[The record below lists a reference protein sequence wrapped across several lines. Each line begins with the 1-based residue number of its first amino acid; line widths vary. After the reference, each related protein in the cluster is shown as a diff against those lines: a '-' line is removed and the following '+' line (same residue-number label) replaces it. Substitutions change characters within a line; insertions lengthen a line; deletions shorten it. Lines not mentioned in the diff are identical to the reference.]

1 MKTAIKLSS
10 GERVSISEFE
20 TRDLGHGKQVRVFY
34 SDGSDGYEHI
44 EDLEITD
51 KSIPEMTWEEILAL
65 PTENI
70 SNKKIAEFRRK
81 TS

>member
-1 MKTAIKLSS
+1 MSHK
-10 GERVSISEFE
+10 SENF
-20 TRDLGHGKQVRVFY
+20 TTSPNSK
-34 SDGSDGYEHI
+34 I
-44 EDLEITD
+44 P

-81 TS
+81 EALKRKK

>member
-1 MKTAIKLSS
+1 MVKRNELKLN
-10 GERVSISEFE
+10 
-20 TRDLGHGKQVRVFY
+20 KN
-34 SDGSDGYEHI
+34 
-44 EDLEITD
+44 

-81 TS
+81 EALKRKK